1 MNNTNQLPIN
11 YELKD
16 SYDLKQTKL
25 NLIIQTIFIIIAA
38 IFMSSVFIFNI
49 EFNSE
54 YHGLL
59 IAGFTMTLVLI
70 YMTLHELTHGIF
82 ISLLSK
88 TKSTYKFRFP
98 FLTTGTHAYFNKKS
112 FIIICLAPSIL
123 WGIVIGVSIKF
134 TPNNLL
140 LSLYILLG
148 LNFAGSAGDYLQV
161 FLISRTSIDSLIQD
175 DGKVTSIYT
184 VTH

>member
-1 MNNTNQLPIN
+1 MNNTNQLPKN
-11 YELKD
+11 YELKE

-25 NLIIQTIFIIIAA
+25 NLIIQTTFIIIAA
-38 IFMSSVFIFNI
+38 IFVSSVFIFNI

-59 IAGFTMTLVLI
+59 IAGITVTLVLI

-82 ISLLSK
+82 ISILSK

-123 WGIVIGVSIKF
+123 WGIVIGVSIMF
-134 TPNNLL
+134 IPNNLL

-161 FLISRTSIDSLIQD
+161 FLISRTSKDSLIQD
-175 DGKVTSIYT
+175 DGKITSINKI
-184 VTH
+184 TH